1 MRLHE
6 GRSRKISNQV
16 IRCRQNG
23 TMRHPVQPAPS
34 PSGIPSA
41 AALRALDRRDPALA
55 KARRR
60 VAAFPGFPV
69 PGQAGSHFHALARSI
84 IYQQL
89 AGAAA
94 KTIHDR
100 VRNLTPGRR
109 FPRPEE
115 VAAISDARLRGAGL
129 SAAKLASLRD
139 LSDRVLT
146 RSLPLTAISRLPDEG
161 VIERLVEVR
170 GIGPWTAQMFLMFRL
185 GRLDVLAPG
194 DLGLQE
200 GMRRLDGLEERPG
213 PRELQ
218 TRGERWAPLRSVA
231 AWVLWRLTEA

>member
-1 MRLHE
+1 MPHP
-6 GRSRKISNQV
+6 SRKDA
-16 IRCRQNG
+16 
-23 TMRHPVQPAPS
+23 PATGS
-34 PSGIPSA
+34 PSAS
-41 AALRALDRRDPALA
+41 ALRSLDRRDPLLG

-60 VAAFPGFPV
+60 LAPFPGFPT

-94 KTIHDR
+94 RTIHDR
-100 VRNLTPGRR
+100 VRDLTPGRR

-115 VAAISDARLRGAGL
+115 IDDLPDGVLRGAGL
-129 SAAKLASLRD
+129 SAAKLAALRD
-139 LSDRVLT
+139 LGDRVQ
-146 RSLPLTAISRLPDEG
+146 RGALPLASIARLPDDE
-161 VIERLVEVR
+161 VVERLVEVR

-200 GMRRLDGLEERPG
+200 GLRRLEGLEDRPK
-213 PRELQ
+213 PRELAE
-218 TRGERWAPLRSVA
+218 RGERWAPLRSVA
-231 AWVLWRLTEA
+231 SWVLWRLSEE

>member
-1 MRLHE
+1 LRPHG
-6 GRSRKISNQV
+6 GRSRKISIQA
-16 IRCRQNG
+16 IHRRQNG
-23 TMRHPVQPAPS
+23 TMSSPSLEGPS
-34 PSGIPSA
+34 PQGIPSA
-41 AALRALDRRDPALA
+41 AALRALDRRDPDLGR
-55 KARRR
+55 ARRR

-100 VRNLTPGRR
+100 VQNLTPGRR

-115 VAAISDARLRGAGL
+115 LEALTDARLRGAGL

-139 LSDRVLT
+139 LSDRVLRRT
-146 RSLPLTAISRLPDEG
+146 LPLTAISRCSDDE
-161 VIERLVEVR
+161 VTARLVEVR

-200 GMRRLDGLEERPG
+200 GMRRLDGLDERPG
-213 PRELQ
+213 PRDLAA
-218 TRGERWAPLRSVA
+218 RGERWAPLRSVA
-231 AWVLWRLTEA
+231 SWVLWRLTEE